1 MLARIFFERKDMAKK
16 NNTEDIDSLN
26 QTSAT
31 IRGIYVNDIEAAMDN
46 LIAALEGTDKQNYIL
61 AARAFDYAV
70 LYIRARMAEVDS
82 QMSQFTVK
90 VVEIAKKK
98 GWYEEPKQ
106 EAKPEVPA
114 NTPKPENTKTTAK
127 KKK

>member
-1 MLARIFFERKDMAKK
+1 MAKK
-16 NNTEDIDSLN
+16 NNTTEDIESLN
-26 QTSAT
+26 QTAAT
-31 IRGIYVNDIEAAMDN
+31 IRGIYVNDIESAMDN
-46 LIAALEGTDKQNYIL
+46 LVAALEGTDKNNYVL
-61 AARAFDYAV
+61 AARSYDYAV

-98 GWYEEPKQ
+98 GWYEEAKQ
-106 EAKPEVPA
+106 APTPAPE
-114 NTPKPENTKTTAK
+114 TPKPETAKTTAK